1 MNTNPDSVIFDW
13 LQNNL
18 KDDCVIVDVG
28 AKFSGWFQKL
38 ADQKPNYTQ
47 AYLFEPQPNL
57 FANLR
62 DKVFAGEDR
71 VTVYANALS
80 DTITTADFH
89 IDVERKSWS
98 GPQQQ
103 RQEATYE
110 TVAVDVTTL
119 DSFNFDVDFIKI
131 DVEGNELF
139 TLRGAKDT
147 IVRCQPIVYFE
158 GADVHLGPYGY
169 TSDDVLE
176 FFDAVDY
183 DVFDL
188 DLQRVDVVLLQQHFA
203 CDSSYYHNFIAM
215 PRKG

>member
-1 MNTNPDSVIFDW
+1 MNTNPDTVIFDW
-13 LQNNL
+13 LQDNL
-18 KDDCVIVDVG
+18 KDDCTIVDIG
-28 AKFSGWFQKL
+28 AKFAGWFQKI
-38 ADQKPNYTQ
+38 ADQKPNYRR
-47 AYLFEPQPNL
+47 AYLFEPQPKL
-57 FANLR
+57 FANLQNR
-62 DKVFAGEDR
+62 VFADENR

-98 GPQQQ
+98 GLQQQ